1 LGIATVSNA
10 EEQPVVAF
18 WTATFFVGD
27 DKQTARTRSNEDERR
42 FELRA
47 VV

>member
-10 EEQPVVAF
+10 EEQPAVTF

-27 DKQTARTRSNEDERR
+27 GKQTARSNEDERR
-42 FELRA
+42 TELRA